1 MASFW
6 ECIQYK
12 NGGFTRV
19 WGAWVA
25 ITETQGTIYTGF
37 LCNSSRISR
46 KYYKYIYKVSF
57 IFKNSAFIK
66 SRTIPTQKNVPP
78 QHIYKTALTNI
89 FKKLRTSLQNLWG
102 GYKVTLKLL

>member
-1 MASFW
+1 MSSCW
-6 ECIQYK
+6 DYIQYK
-12 NGGFTRV
+12 NGGFARV

-37 LCNSSRISR
+37 LYNYSRISR

-66 SRTIPTQKNVPP
+66 CRTIPTQKNSPLH
-78 QHIYKTALTNI
+78 HIYKTALTNI

>member
-1 MASFW
+1 MSSCW
-6 ECIQYK
+6 DYIQYK
-12 NGGFTRV
+12 NGGFARV

-46 KYYKYIYKVSF
+46 KFGIYIYKVSF
-57 IFKNSAFIK
+57 IEKNSAFIK

>member
-1 MASFW
+1 MSSCW
-6 ECIQYK
+6 DYIQYK
-12 NGGFTRV
+12 NGGFARV
-19 WGAWVA
+19 WLAWVA
-25 ITETQGTIYTGF
+25 ITETQETIYTGF

-46 KYYKYIYKVSF
+46 KFGIYIYKVSF

-66 SRTIPTQKNVPP
+66 SRAIPTEKNSPP
-78 QHIYKTALTNI
+78 LYIYKTALTNI